1 MWSTWQ
7 IMATKMSKLF
17 DHLQAT
23 DTGNRKHVQRP
34 LKMVTGS
41 MDVYQESLYFSKV
54 YRVEARLGAQVVV
67 TPELLRLADTTN
79 IIKDKV
85 YRPLAEEIFGEFRQP
100 LLDADFAMFQGEYE
114 LASKLIREVLDTMFR
129 V

>member
-1 MWSTWQ
+1 
-7 IMATKMSKLF
+7 MSQLF
-17 DHLQAT
+17 DHLQVT
-23 DTGNRKHVQRP
+23 DTGERRHQLKP
-34 LKMVTGS
+34 LKMVTGKLTAH
-41 MDVYQESLYFSKV
+41 ESYLQDSIAKI

-67 TPELLRLADTTN
+67 TPELQASVNLTH

-100 LLDADFAMFQGEYE
+100 LIDADFAIFEGEPE
-114 LASKLIREVLDTMFR
+114 KASKLIREVLDKMFR

>member
-1 MWSTWQ
+1 M
-7 IMATKMSKLF
+7 KMSKLF
-17 DHLQAT
+17 EHLQAT
-23 DTGNRKHVQRP
+23 DTGNRRLLQKP
-34 LKMVTGS
+34 LKMVTS
-41 MDVYQESLYFSKV
+41 TFDSHEMPHDFAKV
-54 YRVEARLGAQVVV
+54 YRVVVTLGAQVVV

-85 YRPLAEEIFGEFRQP
+85 YRPLAEEVFGEFRQP

-114 LASKLIREVLDTMFR
+114 LASKLIREVLDTMFK

>member
-1 MWSTWQ
+1 
-7 IMATKMSKLF
+7 MSKLF

-34 LKMVTGS
+34 LKMVTGNVDS
-41 MDVYQESLYFSKV
+41 YEMPHDFAKI

-85 YRPLAEEIFGEFRQP
+85 YRPLAEEVFGEFRQP

-114 LASKLIREVLDTMFR
+114 LASKLIREVLDTMFK

>member
-1 MWSTWQ
+1 
-7 IMATKMSKLF
+7 MSKLF